1 MQNPVASAG
10 QGVDK
15 NAVEFG
21 GRFIHSFPHPLGAGN
36 AEGFEA
42 LNPFVYKD
50 LAVFSSDSGSTST
63 TKLLIYSTFF
73 KA

>member
-10 QGVDK
+10 QHVDK
-15 NAVEFG
+15 TAGNFQRKV
-21 GRFIHSFPHPLGAGN
+21 IHSIPHPLGAGN

-42 LNPFVYKD
+42 VKAFIFKD
-50 LAVFSSDSGSTST
+50 LTVFSSKSGSTST

-73 KA
+73 